1 MNVLPACFLRQMFGC
16 GNVIAGQKCGELIA
30 SIERQDG
37 VENIELFVELHH
49 IAPVPR

>member
-1 MNVLPACFLRQMFGC
+1 MRVLPACFLRQLLGR

-37 VENIELFVELHH
+37 VENIELFGELSH
-49 IAPVPR
+49 IALVPR